1 MEVIVVFDDLSVKKV
16 EITGEEEMPDALYSG
31 FMNAF
36 LRLDENCEIE
46 YADVDF
52 DTGNV
57 VWKKPEYEN
66 ES

>member
-1 MEVIVVFDDLSVKKV
+1 MEVIVVFDDLSVKKID
-16 EITGEEEMPDALYSG
+16 ITGEEEIPDALDSG

-36 LRLDENCEIE
+36 FRLGENNEIE

-52 DTGNV
+52 DTGTV
-57 VWKKPEYEN
+57 TWKKPEYEN